1 MKIDVAKLDIALA
14 HKEASQEC
22 PFCTRRAWTTDETP
36 AAVTPADPDA
46 GEPLAGAS
54 IPAAI
59 LVCKHCG
66 FIRLHAIE
74 VLLGEAG

>member
-1 MKIDVAKLDIALA
+1 MRIDVAKLDIALA

-22 PFCTRRAWTTDETP
+22 PFCTRREWTTDETP
-36 AAVTPADPDA
+36 AAVTAADPET
-46 GEPLAGAS
+46 GEPVVNAS
-54 IPAAI
+54 VPAAI

-74 VLLGEAG
+74 VLLREAG

>member
-1 MKIDVAKLDIALA
+1 MRIDVAKLDIALA

-36 AAVTPADPDA
+36 AAVTPTDPDS
-46 GEPLAGAS
+46 GESLSSGGV
-54 IPAAI
+54 PAAI

-74 VLLGEAG
+74 ILLPEAP

>member
-1 MKIDVAKLDIALA
+1 MQIDVAQLDIALA

-22 PFCTRRAWTTDETP
+22 PFCTRREWTTDETP
-36 AAVTPADPDA
+36 AAVIPTDPDT
-46 GEPLAGAS
+46 GEPLASAGA
-54 IPAAI
+54 PAAI

-74 VLLGEAG
+74 VLLREPD